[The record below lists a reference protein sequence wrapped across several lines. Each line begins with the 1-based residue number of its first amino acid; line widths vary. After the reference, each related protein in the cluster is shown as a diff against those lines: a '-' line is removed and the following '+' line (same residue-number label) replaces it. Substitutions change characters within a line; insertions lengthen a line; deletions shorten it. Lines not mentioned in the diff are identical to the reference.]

1 MIIVTGGAGFIGSNI
16 VSALNGR
23 GKTEI
28 LVVDDMSNGRQMH
41 NLSDLNIADYLDK
54 DDFKDRIL
62 KDEKFPD
69 IEAIFHEGA
78 CSDTTEWDGRYLMRN
93 NFEYSK
99 LLLHWSQK
107 IKAQFLYA
115 SSASVYGLGENGFKE
130 QRSCERPIN
139 MYAYS
144 KFQFDQYVR
153 SFKGKLTSQV
163 AGFRYFN
170 VYGPREDHKDSMA
183 STIYHFN
190 NQAIEGGCVKLF
202 EGHNGHNNGDQ
213 ARDFVFVD
221 DCVKV
226 NLWFL
231 DNPTKMG
238 IFNVGTGVAR
248 TFNDVAS
255 CVLDWNG
262 GGHVDYIEFPQH
274 LKGSYQDYTCADLSA
289 LRSIGYK
296 EDFSAIEVGI
306 PSYLGR
312 LGRKSAANSIY

>member
-16 VSALNGR
+16 VSSLNRR
-23 GKTEI
+23 GESEI
-28 LVVDDMSNGRQMH
+28 LVVDDMSDGRKMH

-54 DDFKDRIL
+54 DDFRERIL
-62 KDEKFPD
+62 RDEKFPN
-69 IEAIFHEGA
+69 IEAIFHQGA
-78 CSDTTEWDGRYLMRN
+78 CSATTEWDGRYLMRD

-99 LLLHWSQK
+99 LLLQWSQK

-115 SSASVYGLGENGFKE
+115 SSASVYGLGDNGFQE

-153 SFKGKLTSQV
+153 SVKEKLCSQV

-170 VYGPREDHKDSMA
+170 VYGPREEHKDAMA

-190 NQAIEGGCVKLF
+190 NQAIEDGRVKLF
-202 EGHNGHNNGDQ
+202 EGHNGFKNGEQ

-221 DCVKV
+221 DCVNV

-255 CVLDWNG
+255 CVLEWNG
-262 GGHVDYIEFPQH
+262 
-274 LKGSYQDYTCADLSA
+274 
-289 LRSIGYK
+289 
-296 EDFSAIEVGI
+296 EVKLI
-306 PSYLGR
+306 
-312 LGRKSAANSIY
+312 I